1 MHLLELLWIQAL
13 MRVRTQS
20 DKIDAAHAEL
30 LELLIEIERITK
42 LCILL
47 MLQRNFPSFNHIW
60 SL

>member
-42 LCILL
+42 
-47 MLQRNFPSFNHIW
+47 
-60 SL
+60 